1 MLNYVGNS
9 NYPDFKVSIAI
20 SYIFSALAIFRICR
34 KVEMMENTIVIFG
47 SLLLMIEWCYSMMPS
62 ISGMFGFQIHPLSTI
77 FHFLGLAKSKVNSK
91 LQESKLLTS
100 SMSNFNDTLK
110 TMSILGNPWNNEG
123 FLLYVIFFGH
133 SRVHQVN
140 WMVLKNYWTNTM
152 F

>member
-1 MLNYVGNS
+1 
-9 NYPDFKVSIAI
+9 
-20 SYIFSALAIFRICR
+20 
-34 KVEMMENTIVIFG
+34 MMENTIVIFG

-140 WMVLKNYWTNTM
+140 WMVLETTELIAFLYFTKQKCAKGTHGYHSLVVL
-152 F
+152 FCL